1 MREISAGGVVY
12 RAVDGRIEVQLIRD
26 RFGKMTL
33 PKGKLEP
40 GETAEQAALREI
52 EEETGIAGEIVAPLL
67 TVQYHYDKPETGR
80 IDKTVHYYLVRA
92 LAGELRAQ
100 PGEIGGVSWLDPME
114 VWDRQRADG
123 YANNDEVL
131 RLALKQLGVF
141 RETPGK

>member
-12 RAVDGRIEVQLIRD
+12 RVVDGRIEIQLIRD

-33 PKGKLEP
+33 AKGKLEP

-67 TVQYHYDKPETGR
+67 TVQYDYEKPDTGR

-92 LAGELRAQ
+92 LEGELRAQ
-100 PGEIGGVSWLDPME
+100 IGEIGGVSWLDPME
-114 VWDRQRADG
+114 AWDRQRAEG

-131 RLALKQLGVF
+131 RLALKKLGVLH
-141 RETPGK
+141 

>member
-12 RAVDGRIEVQLIRD
+12 RVVDGRIEIQLIRD

-33 PKGKLEP
+33 AKGKLEP

-67 TVQYHYDKPETGR
+67 TVQYHYEKPDTGR

-92 LAGELRAQ
+92 LEGELRAQ
-100 PGEIGGVSWLDPME
+100 IGEIGGVSWLDPME
-114 VWDRQRADG
+114 AWDRQRAEG

-131 RLALKQLGVF
+131 RLALKKLGVLH
-141 RETPGK
+141 